1 MKTKRTGVYLLD
13 ADGYATTDFYEHGR
27 TYVGDDVLRVVR
39 VDDIDEERLII
50 KSFVYDA
57 INETLLFVREQGFE
71 YGIKDREAGIISGT
85 CIDTTYYPYTDTI
98 YATADGQT
106 QPYKR
111 FMEMGLTGYYLRRE
125 VRMNGDTELE
135 IEYNQSGLIK
145 ERKVF
150 KHDGYV
156 ERTVYHYDYSYRPAK
171 LIEKV
176 RVDGDSD
183 E

>member
-1 MKTKRTGVYLLD
+1 MKTKRTGVYRLD
-13 ADGYATTDFYEHGR
+13 ADGYATTDFYEHGQ
-27 TYVGDDVLRVVR
+27 TYVGADVLRVVR
-39 VDDIDEERLII
+39 VDEIDEERMII
-50 KSFVYDA
+50 KSSVYDA

-71 YGIKDREAGIISGT
+71 YSIKDKEAGIISGI

-111 FMEMGLTGYYLRRE
+111 FMEMGTAGYYLRRE
-125 VRMNGDTELE
+125 VRINGDTKSE
-135 IEYNQSGLIK
+135 IEYNESGLIK

-150 KHDGYV
+150 KHDGHV
-156 ERTVYHYDYSYRPAK
+156 ERTVYHYDYSYRPAR

-176 RVDGDSD
+176 RVGGDS